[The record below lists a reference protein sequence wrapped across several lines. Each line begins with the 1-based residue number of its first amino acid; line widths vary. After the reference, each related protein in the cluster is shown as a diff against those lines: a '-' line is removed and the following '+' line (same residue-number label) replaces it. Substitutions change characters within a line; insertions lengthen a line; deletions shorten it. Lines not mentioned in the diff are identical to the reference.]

1 MQAVNQ
7 LGDAN
12 EVLNERAVAVMARM
26 SHKLTGRD
34 FSSGSASGAG
44 SSTQHGS
51 EHWSS
56 GDARDTEPGLSVK
69 VQVQKLIL
77 QATSHENLCQNY
89 VGYVLIILPYP
100 ISRNCL
106 YSLFDACCYFVSQV
120 VPFLVSSCASSSCL
134 ACKYCKYRVHAS
146 IVVCCLYVTCS
157 TVSSR
162 ITFVNERCL

>member
-26 SHKLTGRD
+26 SDKLTGRD
-34 FSSGSASGAG
+34 FSSGSALAGAG

-51 EHWSS
+51 EHLAS
-56 GDARDTEPGLSVK
+56 GDARDVQPCLSVK

-89 VGYVLIILPYP
+89 VGYESIHTSPFLAAAPRSVILGQP
-100 ISRNCL
+100 SFFFVTVC
-106 YSLFDACCYFVSQV
+106 YSLFVACSFHRWC
-120 VPFLVSSCASSSCL
+120 PFW
-134 ACKYCKYRVHAS
+134 
-146 IVVCCLYVTCS
+146 
-157 TVSSR
+157 
-162 ITFVNERCL
+162 